1 MEDHEI
7 RPIIE
12 ALLFVSGDSM
22 TLDRLAEVISGVEKV
37 RLTEQLLSL
46 QRDYAQS
53 DRGIQIV
60 EIGGGYQMTTRAETA
75 PWLREF
81 EKIKTAAR
89 LSKPSL
95 ETLAIVAYKQ
105 PLTRSE
111 IEAIRG
117 VDAAGVVKTLL
128 ERRMVKIIGRKE
140 VPGRPLMY
148 GTTREFLKYFGLA
161 KLSELP
167 TLKELAPLS
176 ESDLEKIESQMASP
190 NPPPDTEDGER
201 ISASMG
207 NEYAP
212 SDEPNESFD
221 FAFADLPLVVAEE
234 VSA

>member
-12 ALLFVSGDSM
+12 ALLFIAGDSI
-22 TLDRLAEVISGVEKV
+22 TIDRLSDVISGVEKT
-37 RLTEQLLSL
+37 RLIEQIRLL
-46 QRDYAQS
+46 QKEYAQS
-53 DRGIQIV
+53 NRGIQIV
-60 EIGGGYQMTTRAETA
+60 EIGGGYQMTTRVEAA
-75 PWLREF
+75 PWLKEF
-81 EKIKTAAR
+81 EKIKTAAK
-89 LSKPSL
+89 LSKASL
-95 ETLAIVAYKQ
+95 ETLAIIAYKQ

-167 TLKELAPLS
+167 TLKELGPLS
-176 ESDLEKIESQMASP
+176 ESDLEGITLQELPQDQQTDPQEASFLDESIE
-190 NPPPDTEDGER
+190 
-201 ISASMG
+201 
-207 NEYAP
+207 
-212 SDEPNESFD
+212 
-221 FAFADLPLVVAEE
+221 AFAPFSPSVESEE
-234 VSA
+234 SGQSPFADEEKSELLTY